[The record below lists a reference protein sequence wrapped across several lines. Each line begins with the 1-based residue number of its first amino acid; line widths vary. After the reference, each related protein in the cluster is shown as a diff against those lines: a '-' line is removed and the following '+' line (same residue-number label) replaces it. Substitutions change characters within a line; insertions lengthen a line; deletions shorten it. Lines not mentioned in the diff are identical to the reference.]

1 MKLFQA
7 SNILCKKILYIARIN
22 HSGNFV
28 MYDII
33 GDIHGHADQ
42 LKSLLKK
49 LGYIK
54 PDGYF
59 IHPTRKAVFV
69 GDFINRGPK
78 IRETINIVRTMVE
91 KGSAYAIL
99 GNHEMY
105 AVLYYLRD
113 SEGKYYKKRIPKYQL
128 QINQTLEEFTSYKE
142 ELKSHLKW
150 MRTLPMF
157 LDFGDI
163 RVVHACWDDENI
175 QLIKN
180 NATGPKMTKTLLREI
195 ALNETKFSV
204 GFWETCK
211 GVEFQ
216 IPKDLLVFDNEGRPH
231 RSFRMK
237 WWDTPEGKTFK
248 EVSLES
254 RFELPAYTI
263 PNEIIPTRKPYPKDD
278 PIVFFGHY
286 CLKES
291 CGIFADN
298 LCCVDSCV
306 TRTGKLIAYRWEGE
320 KQLKKSNFILSD
332 VLV

>member
-1 MKLFQA
+1 
-7 SNILCKKILYIARIN
+7 
-22 HSGNFV
+22 

-33 GDIHGHADQ
+33 GDVHGHADQ

-49 LGYIK
+49 LGYK
-54 PDGYF
+54 TANGYY

-78 IRETINIVRTMVE
+78 IRETINLIRKMVE
-91 KGSAYAIL
+91 NGSAYAVL

-113 SEGKYYKKRIPKYQL
+113 TEGKYYKKRIPKYQL
-128 QINQTLEEFTSYKE
+128 QINQTLDEFAPYKE
-142 ELKSHLKW
+142 EFKSHLKW
-150 MRTLPMF
+150 LRTLPMF

-163 RVVHACWDDENI
+163 RIIHACWDDGNI
-175 QLIKN
+175 QMIKE
-180 NATGPKMTKTLLREI
+180 TLTEPKLTKTILREI
-195 ALNETKFSV
+195 ALNETKFS
-204 GFWETCK
+204 GIFWETCK

-216 IPKDLLVFDNEGRPH
+216 IPKDLLVFDDEGRPH

-237 WWDTPEGKTFK
+237 WWINPEGKTFK
-248 EVSLES
+248 EISLES

-263 PNEIIPTRKPYPKDD
+263 PSEIIQNRSTYPQNA

-286 CLKES
+286 CLKQC
-291 CGIFADN
+291 CGILTEN

-306 TRTGKLIAYRWEGE
+306 TRTGKLLAYRWDGE
-320 KQLKKSNFILSD
+320 KKLNNSNFVLSD
-332 VLV
+332 NVE